1 MIGKFKKVERFKKMI
16 EGVEDYAIMFLDEGG
31 TILNWNKG
39 VEKIK
44 GYEKR
49 EIIGQSIGIFY
60 MPQDREARLPEK
72 LLALTRQEGRTNF
85 VGQRI
90 RKNGTPFLC
99 NICLTAIF
107 NDDQAFLGFTKIVK
121 ELEIAVESNI

>member
-1 MIGKFKKVERFKKMI
+1 MQKFHKMI
-16 EGVEDYAIMFLDEGG
+16 EGVEDYAILTLDETG

-44 GYEKR
+44 GYTKD

-60 MPQDREARLPEK
+60 PPQDREARLPEK
-72 LLALTRQEGRTNF
+72 LLNLTRKQGKMNF

-90 RKNGTPFLC
+90 RKNGTPFIG
-99 NICLTAIF
+99 NICITAIF
-107 NDDQAFLGFTKIVK
+107 DSDNSFLGYTKIVR
-121 ELEIAVESNI
+121 ELDADEHMFELNKRA

>member
-1 MIGKFKKVERFKKMI
+1 MKSVERFQKMI
-16 EGVEDYAIMFLDEGG
+16 EGVEDYAIMFLDGSG

-44 GYEKR
+44 GYEKQ
-49 EIIGQSIGIFY
+49 EIIGQSISIFY

-72 LLALTRQEGRTNF
+72 LLALTRQEGKTNF

-99 NICLTAIF
+99 NVSLTAIF
-107 NDDQAFLGFTKIVK
+107 NDDQAFLGFTKIVR
-121 ELEIAVESNI
+121 ELELATDSNIL